1 MQERAA
7 DWLATAARSG
17 GNITASFASSAPHG
31 LWEKM
36 SLDSSSRGGRDFE
49 TIIRSLTDIGYGMVW
64 SVLDAQYFGVAQ
76 RRRRVFLV
84 GHLGGEPR
92 PEVLALGEGA
102 FGHPPPSRTPRQ
114 EVAGSLAPG
123 SQSGGPRS
131 TDLDGHGAYV
141 VEPETGQGA
150 DLKARETEISPSLT
164 EADGKLHERGVR
176 IVGPE
181 VASPITATYGKGPS
195 DGGEGRQ
202 VIAVEASRRDAVR
215 IQDEEVSNTLQ
226 AFAGTGGNNT
236 PMVVAANQRDEV
248 RDLGDLAVS
257 LDAHPGM
264 KQQTFITDEV
274 AGVDGYNQ
282 TEYEGVHH
290 PLRTATG
297 DGDPTVRTGEVIR
310 RLTPLE
316 CERLQGFPDGW
327 TDIEGNPDTQRY
339 RQLGNAVAVP
349 VAEWILRRL
358 ADA

>member
-1 MQERAA
+1 M
-7 DWLATAARSG
+7 
-17 GNITASFASSAPHG
+17 
-31 LWEKM
+31 
-36 SLDSSSRGGRDFE
+36 
-49 TIIRSLTDIGYGMVW
+49 
-64 SVLDAQYFGVAQ
+64 
-76 RRRRVFLV
+76 
-84 GHLGGEPR
+84 
-92 PEVLALGEGA
+92 
-102 FGHPPPSRTPRQ
+102 
-114 EVAGSLAPG
+114 
-123 SQSGGPRS
+123 
-131 TDLDGHGAYV
+131 

-181 VASPITATYGKGPS
+181 VSSPITATYGKGPS
-195 DGGEGRQ
+195 DGGEGRT

-257 LDAHPGM
+257 LDANPGM
-264 KQQTFITDEV
+264 KQQTFIADEV

-297 DGDPTVRTGEVIR
+297 DGDPTVRTGEIIR

-327 TDIEGNPDTQRY
+327 TAIEGNPDTQRY

>member
-1 MQERAA
+1 M
-7 DWLATAARSG
+7 
-17 GNITASFASSAPHG
+17 
-31 LWEKM
+31 
-36 SLDSSSRGGRDFE
+36 
-49 TIIRSLTDIGYGMVW
+49 
-64 SVLDAQYFGVAQ
+64 
-76 RRRRVFLV
+76 
-84 GHLGGEPR
+84 
-92 PEVLALGEGA
+92 
-102 FGHPPPSRTPRQ
+102 
-114 EVAGSLAPG
+114 
-123 SQSGGPRS
+123 
-131 TDLDGHGAYV
+131 